1 MRKIFF
7 SLVVCVS
14 VLGMAELVA
23 QMFVVPEGAMVQ
35 VHSGTHE
42 RSQWL
47 EERNGSVAAAY
58 QHRTTGGFS
67 KQHFHK
73 RIAVLGGSSV
83 HGGTNN
89 LSDKQEF
96 SALLG
101 KSLGV
106 EAINLGNPSLDSH
119 DILAILE
126 ELQQYK
132 MDAWVVYTG
141 HNDFGNTYFHQRYKG
156 WSGTMGAYA
165 YVWMSRRAL
174 YRLLQRFVQIPNG
187 NTALPNP
194 QKQFSGPQISKG
206 QKIRALSYFQD
217 NIEKMIWLAQQNNTP
232 IIFIVPMRDL
242 LRAPLGDCREEPCSL
257 DLYDQ
262 GIALRSTNSQ
272 EAVNLLAQASDADGI
287 PLRVLSS
294 AQEYLRSVSQKGVF
308 VIDAPTLLKG
318 GDGIVPSE
326 YFQDHVHLS
335 QKGHQQLASVLA
347 PFLKPIVMD
356 AQ

>member
-1 MRKIFF
+1 
-7 SLVVCVS
+7 
-14 VLGMAELVA
+14 
-23 QMFVVPEGAMVQ
+23 
-35 VHSGTHE
+35 
-42 RSQWL
+42 
-47 EERNGSVAAAY
+47 
-58 QHRTTGGFS
+58 
-67 KQHFHK
+67 
-73 RIAVLGGSSV
+73 
-83 HGGTNN
+83 
-89 LSDKQEF
+89 
-96 SALLG
+96 
-101 KSLGV
+101 
-106 EAINLGNPSLDSH
+106 
-119 DILAILE
+119 
-126 ELQQYK
+126 
-132 MDAWVVYTG
+132 
-141 HNDFGNTYFHQRYKG
+141 
-156 WSGTMGAYA
+156 MGAYA